1 MTQLHQLR
9 IYEIFEHNKQ
19 AFHDRFRDHAMRIMR
34 SHGFEFVMLW
44 ETGTD
49 ERLEFAYLLA
59 WPDRE
64 VMKTAWDAFMEDQ
77 EWNDIKHVTGAE
89 HGTMVGEIWERVL
102 TATDYSPNPRWDQ
115 Q

>member
-1 MTQLHQLR
+1 MAQLHQLR
-9 IYEIFEHNKQ
+9 IYEIFKHNKQ

-77 EWNDIKHVTGAE
+77 EWKDIKHVTGAE
-89 HGTMVGEIWERVL
+89 HGRMVGEIWERVL
-102 TATDYSPNPRWDQ
+102 TATEYSPNPRWGQ